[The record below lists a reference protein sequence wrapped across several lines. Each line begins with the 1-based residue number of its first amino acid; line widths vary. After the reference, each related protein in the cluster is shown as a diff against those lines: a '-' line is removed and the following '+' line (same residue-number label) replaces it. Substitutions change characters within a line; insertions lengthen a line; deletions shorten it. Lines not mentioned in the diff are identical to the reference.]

1 VLRPVTALLAIAR
14 RLEQVYSGILGANA
28 AVGERVTFTQY
39 NEIVGLPEVLAFVS
53 RCGET

>member
-1 VLRPVTALLAIAR
+1 VTALLAIAR